1 MENRRIYSGF
11 TPSFI
16 YRKEQFAPV
25 LVLEVVEQTEAYVS
39 LVVAGLGLAGRIGVG
54 CYCSWL

>member
-1 MENRRIYSGF
+1 MIVAY
-11 TPSFI
+11 
-16 YRKEQFAPV
+16 APV
-25 LVLEVVEQTEAYVS
+25 SKVSRLLAVSFLIVKASVS

>member
-25 LVLEVVEQTEAYVS
+25 LVLEVVEQTITDSQKTFVKCALFV
-39 LVVAGLGLAGRIGVG
+39 LFN
-54 CYCSWL
+54 